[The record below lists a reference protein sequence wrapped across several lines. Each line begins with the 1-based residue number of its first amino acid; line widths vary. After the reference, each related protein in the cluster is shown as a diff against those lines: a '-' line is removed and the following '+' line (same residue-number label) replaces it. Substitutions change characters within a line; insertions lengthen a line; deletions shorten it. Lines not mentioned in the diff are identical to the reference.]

1 MTNKINWNDENTA
14 KLVSLAGEGNISQ
27 DKLVEIANEMGTSA
41 RSIGAKLRKLE
52 FSVDKASGKAPSWT
66 EDQEAELRGFV
77 LDNAGTFTY
86 AEIAEK
92 VLGGQFNAKQ
102 VQGKLLNMELF
113 GSVRKADKKV
123 PVRKYSESEET
134 ELVALIQAGTTI
146 EVIADKF
153 DKPISSIRGKALSL
167 LRANQIAAMPKQAT
181 SSAKEKVDLLA
192 SLDLPA
198 LTVDQ
203 VAEAIGKTPR
213 GVKSMLTRKGLN
225 CVDYAGEERKEK
237 LESKKEA

>member
-14 KLVSLAGEGNISQ
+14 NLVALAGEGNITQ
-27 DKLVEIANEMGTSA
+27 DKLVEIANEMGTSS
-41 RSIGAKLRKLE
+41 RSIGAKLRKLD

-66 EDQEAELRGFV
+66 EEQEAELRSFV
-77 LDNAGTFTY
+77 VANAGIFTY

-92 VLGGQFNAKQ
+92 ILAGVFNAKQ

-113 GSVRKADKKV
+113 GSVRKAEKKV
-123 PVRKYSESEET
+123 PVRKYSEEEET
-134 ELVALIQAGTTI
+134 KLVSLIQSGTMI
-146 EVIADKF
+146 EVIAEKF
-153 DKPISSIRGKALSL
+153 NKPISSIRGKALSL
-167 LRANQIAAMPKQAT
+167 LRANQIDAMPKQAT
-181 SSAKEKVDLLA
+181 SNAKEKVDLLA
-192 SLDLPA
+192 SLDLPT

-203 VAEAIGKTPR
+203 VAEAIGKTAR

-225 CVDYAGEERKEK
+225 CIDYAGEERKEK